1 MQGNKLVHNFAQI
14 PWTEIPRSS
23 FSRSHTQKT
32 TMYAG
37 GLYPI
42 YVDDMVPS
50 DTFSVDLT
58 VFGRMSNA
66 TIVPFMDNLYFDIQ
80 CFIVPYRLVWDN
92 FKKFMGERRSPGDSV
107 DYLIPQVVAGSNGFG
122 ADSLYDHM
130 GVYPFAAS
138 LSVSALFGRAYIL
151 TWNEWY
157 RDENLQDWHNLSFGD
172 GPDNV
177 EDYVILPRGKRHDY
191 FTSSLPW
198 PQKGDSVMI
207 PGSDMVVAPVVGNGQ
222 TPQVISGSGAVYNLN
237 LASVNAGDAKNNRL
251 VLRAGDAT
259 GTGQPNT
266 TMTFAEQTGLSAEI
280 QGVPLVSVNVLRQG
294 FAAQRLLEKDARG
307 GTRYTE
313 VIRTHFGTVS
323 PDARQQRPEYVGG
336 GTIMMNVSPI
346 AQTSATDSTSPQGNL
361 VAQVTLANSKVSF
374 TKSVTEH
381 SILLC
386 LASIRADLTYQQGT
400 NRMFFRK
407 NRLDFYWPTLS
418 HIGEQSVKLQEIYT
432 QAPSVMSPDG
442 ETPYNDYVFGY
453 QEAWAEYRYYPSLI
467 TGKMRSKTQGA
478 PNDYLSLD
486 VWHLAQKFNN
496 VPALNSEFI
505 EENPPLQ
512 RVMSVTEEPPFIVDI
527 VARVKAVRPMPVYS
541 VPGLMDHF

>member
-14 PWTEIPRSS
+14 PWTEVPRSS

-42 YVDDMVPS
+42 YVDDMLPA

-66 TIVPFMDNLYFDIQ
+66 TVVPFMDNLYFDIQ
-80 CFIVPYRLVWDN
+80 CFVIPYRLVWDN
-92 FKKFMGERRSPGDSV
+92 FKKMMGERRSPGDST
-107 DYLIPQVVAGSNGFG
+107 DYQIPQVVAGANGFG

-130 GVYPFAAS
+130 GVYPFAAN
-138 LSVSALFGRAYIL
+138 LSVSALFGRAYVL

-177 EDYVILPRGKRHDY
+177 EDFVILPRGKRHDY
-191 FTSSLPW
+191 FTSALPW
-198 PQKGDSVMI
+198 PQKGDAVMI
-207 PGSDMVVAPVVGNGQ
+207 PGVGSMTLPIVNGSPDLGLVSPDWYNDGGERL
-222 TPQVISGSGAVYNLN
+222 TVSHSLYNKGLNSGDNGTYVDSAQASGTLN
-237 LASVNAGDAKNNRL
+237 TKVFTA
-251 VLRAGDAT
+251 LRAD
-259 GTGQPNT
+259 
-266 TMTFAEQTGLSAEI
+266 I
-280 QGVPLVSVNVLRQG
+280 QGIPLVSVNVLRQG

-313 VIRTHFGTVS
+313 VVRTHFGTVS

-346 AQTSATDSTSPQGNL
+346 TQTSSTDTTSPQGNL
-361 VAQVTLANSKVSF
+361 VGQVTLANSKVSF
-374 TKSVTEH
+374 TKSTTEH
-381 SILLC
+381 SILMC

-418 HIGEQSVKLQEIYT
+418 HIGEQVIKMQEIYT
-432 QAPSVMSPDG
+432 QAPAVKWPDSDDS
-442 ETPYNDYVFGY
+442 YNEKAFGY
-453 QEAWAEYRYYPSLI
+453 QEAWAEYRYMPSLI
-467 TGKMRSKTQGA
+467 TGIMRSKTQGA
-478 PNDYLSLD
+478 PDDYTSLD
-486 VWHLAQKFNN
+486 VWHLAQKFSNP
-496 VPALNSEFI
+496 PALNSEFI
-505 EENPPLQ
+505 EEHPPLE
-512 RVMSVTEEPPFIVDI
+512 RVMSITDEPPFIVDI
-527 VARVKAVRPMPVYS
+527 VVRAKAVRPMPVYS
-541 VPGLMDHF
+541 VPGLIDHF

>member
-32 TMYAG
+32 TMGAG
-37 GLYPI
+37 LLYPI
-42 YVDDMVPS
+42 YVDDMLPS

-66 TIVPFMDNLYFDIQ
+66 TVVPFMDNLYFDIQ

-92 FKKFMGERRSPGDSV
+92 FKKFMGEKRSPGDSV

-122 ADSLYDHM
+122 VDSLYDHM
-130 GVYPFAAS
+130 GVYPFAAN

-177 EDYVILPRGKRHDY
+177 ADYVILPRGKRHDY

-207 PGSDMVVAPVVGNGQ
+207 PGSDMITAPVVGNG
-222 TPQVISGSGAVYNLN
+222 SL
-237 LASVNAGDAKNNRL
+237 RL
-251 VLRAGDAT
+251 AT
-259 GTGQPNT
+259 GNEPSLALEVFNENWGSSNYKTLALNT
-266 TMTFAEQTGLSAEI
+266 APGNSKALRVTDDPTKSGLVAEI

-346 AQTSATDSTSPQGNL
+346 AQTSASDSTSPQGNL

-442 ETPYNDYVFGY
+442 ETPYNEYVFGY

-478 PNDYLSLD
+478 PSDYLSLD

-512 RVMSVTEEPPFIVDI
+512 RVMSVTDEPPFIVDI

-541 VPGLMDHF
+541 VPGLIDHF

>member
-32 TMYAG
+32 TMDAG
-37 GLYPI
+37 LLYPI
-42 YVDDMVPS
+42 YVDDMLPS

-66 TIVPFMDNLYFDIQ
+66 TVVPFMDNLYFDIQ

-130 GVYPFAAS
+130 GVYPFAAN

-151 TWNEWY
+151 IWNEWY

-177 EDYVILPRGKRHDY
+177 ANFVILPRGKRHDY

-207 PGSDMVVAPVVGNGQ
+207 PGSDMITAPVITSVDTHDVNKSLVWKG
-222 TPQVISGSGAVYNLN
+222 TDGSNIPNNTLFGTINNAQRIFNSNANTVQGTTNPVPVNLV
-237 LASVNAGDAKNNRL
+237 AD
-251 VLRAGDAT
+251 
-259 GTGQPNT
+259 
-266 TMTFAEQTGLSAEI
+266 I

-346 AQTSATDSTSPQGNL
+346 AQTSASDTTSPQGNL

-407 NRLDFYWPTLS
+407 GRLDFYWPTLS
-418 HIGEQSVKLQEIYT
+418 HVGEQSLKLQEIFT
-432 QAPSVMSPDG
+432 QAPSVKSPDG
-442 ETPYNDYVFGY
+442 ETSYNEYVFGY

-478 PNDYLSLD
+478 PSDYLSLD
-486 VWHLAQKFNN
+486 VWHLAQKFDS
-496 VPALNSEFI
+496 VPVLNSEFI
-505 EENPPLQ
+505 EEHPPLQ
-512 RVMSVTEEPPFIVDI
+512 RVMSVTNEPPFIVDI

-541 VPGLMDHF
+541 VPGLIDHF